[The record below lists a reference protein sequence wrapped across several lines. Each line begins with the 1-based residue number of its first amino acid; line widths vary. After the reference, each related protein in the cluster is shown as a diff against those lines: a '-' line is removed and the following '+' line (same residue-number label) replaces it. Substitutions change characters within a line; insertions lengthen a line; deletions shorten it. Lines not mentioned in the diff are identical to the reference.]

1 MRKNMR
7 KNYLENTKVIVLG
20 KQISIYD
27 ECISQA
33 LKKLPSKKRILF
45 LIMILPGK
53 AAPVL
58 RDGMIPMRLLPASR
72 LQE

>member
-1 MRKNMR
+1 MGIGAKNIM
-7 KNYLENTKVIVLG
+7 L
-20 KQISIYD
+20 
-27 ECISQA
+27 QA
-33 LKKLPSKKRILF
+33 KGGNFAARILF